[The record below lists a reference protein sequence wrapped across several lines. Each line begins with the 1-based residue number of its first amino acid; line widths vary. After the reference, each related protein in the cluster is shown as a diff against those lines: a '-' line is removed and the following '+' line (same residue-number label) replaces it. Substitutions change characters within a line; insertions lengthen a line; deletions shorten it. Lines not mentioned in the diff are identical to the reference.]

1 MSLRYKTAIV
11 GASETTHLGVIPD
24 TSETEL
30 HIDAAINAMRDAG
43 IEKDQIDGI
52 SATMNPATLAHY
64 LGIVP
69 KWVDN
74 TSVGGTSFLIH
85 MRHAAAAIASGL
97 ATTILCCMG
106 QSGRSR
112 VGVGGT
118 RIGTAA
124 GPSGPTYD
132 GSYPGQF
139 ESIYGVL
146 GPTTQFGMGVLRY
159 MKETGTTI
167 EQLASVAVAQRR
179 WSSKVPRAMFRDLV
193 TVDDVL
199 NSRMICYPYRLFM
212 CCPVTDGGGAFIVTS
227 ADRVDDYPTKPVY
240 ILGTGEAV
248 ETPIVSQMYDMT
260 SSAAFKTSS
269 AKAFEEAGVTHDDI
283 DHVQIYDAFVH
294 LPIYGLEDLGFVGRG
309 EAGAFIEEGNTSPG
323 GKLPL
328 NTNGGGLSYTHTGM
342 YGMFAMQE
350 SVRQVRG
357 EAAHQVEGVKTSFCQ
372 GVGGMFMAAGSLI
385 FTNEPPHG

>member
-11 GASETTHLGVIPD
+11 GAAETTQLGVIPD
-24 TSETEL
+24 VSETQL
-30 HIDAAINAMRDAG
+30 HIDAAINAMRDAD
-43 IEKDQIDGI
+43 IDASQIDGV
-52 SATMNPATLAHY
+52 SATMNPAILAHY

-69 KWVDN
+69 DWVDN
-74 TSVGGTSFLIH
+74 TSVGGTSFLLH

-112 VGVGGT
+112 VGVSAP

-124 GPSGPTYD
+124 GRSGPIYD
-132 GSYPGQF
+132 ASYPGQF
-139 ESIYGVL
+139 ESIYGPL
-146 GPTTQFGMGVLRY
+146 GPTTLFGMGVLRY

-167 EQLASVAVAQRR
+167 EQLASVAVAQRK
-179 WSSKVPRAMFRDLV
+179 WSSKVPRAMFRQLV
-193 TVDDVL
+193 TVEDVL
-199 NSRMICYPYRLFM
+199 NSRMVCYPYRLFM
-212 CCPVTDGGGAFIVTS
+212 CCPVTDGGGAFILTA
-227 ADRVDDYPTKPVY
+227 ADRAGDYPTKPVY
-240 ILGTGEAV
+240 LLGTGESV

-269 AKAFEEAGVTHDDI
+269 SKAFQEAGVSRDDI
-283 DHVQIYDAFVH
+283 DHVQIYDAFAH
-294 LPIYGLEDLGFVGRG
+294 LPIYGLEDIGFVGRG

-323 GKLPL
+323 GRLPL

-350 SVRQVRG
+350 SVRQLRG
-357 EAAHQVEGVKTSFCQ
+357 EAAHQVEGVRTSFCQ

-385 FTNEPPHG
+385 MTNEAPHG

>member
-11 GASETTHLGVIPD
+11 GASETTQLGIVPD
-24 TSETEL
+24 MSETEL

-69 KWVDN
+69 TWVDN

-124 GPSGPTYD
+124 GPSGPRYD

-159 MKETGTTI
+159 MKDTGTTI

-179 WSSKVPRAMFRDLV
+179 WSTKVPRAMFRNLV
-193 TVDDVL
+193 TVDEQPDDLLPVPPLHVLPCHRRRRRVHSHQRRQGGRLPDEAGLHPRHWRVGRNAGHQPDVRHDL
-199 NSRMICYPYRLFM
+199 IGGVQDLQRQGVR
-212 CCPVTDGGGAFIVTS
+212 GGGRLARRHRPRP
-227 ADRVDDYPTKPVY
+227 DLRR
-240 ILGTGEAV
+240 
-248 ETPIVSQMYDMT
+248 
-260 SSAAFKTSS
+260 
-269 AKAFEEAGVTHDDI
+269 
-283 DHVQIYDAFVH
+283 VH

-357 EAAHQVEGVKTSFCQ
+357 EAAHQVDGVKTSFCQ

-385 FTNEPPHG
+385 FTNEPPHDHN

>member
-11 GASETTHLGVIPD
+11 GASETTQLGVIPD
-24 TSETEL
+24 VSETQL
-30 HIDAAINAMRDAG
+30 HIDAAMNAMQDAG
-43 IEKDQIDGI
+43 IDASQIDGI
-52 SATMNPATLAHY
+52 SATMSPATLAHY

-69 KWVDN
+69 TWVDN
-74 TSVGGTSFLIH
+74 TQVGGTSFLIH

-112 VGVGGT
+112 VGSRGHAY
-118 RIGTAA
+118 RDRR
-124 GPSGPTYD
+124 PSLGSHVRR
-132 GSYPGQF
+132 SYPGQF

-146 GPTTQFGMGVLRY
+146 GPTTQFGMGVLRF
-159 MKETGTTI
+159 MKDTGTTI
-167 EQLASVAVAQRR
+167 EQLASVAVAQRK
-179 WSSKVPRAMFRDLV
+179 WSNKVPRAMFRQLV

-212 CCPVTDGGGAFIVTS
+212 CCPVTDGGGAFILTS
-227 ADRVDDYPTKPVY
+227 AERVDDYPTKPVY
-240 ILGTGEAV
+240 ILGTGESV
-248 ETPIVSQMYDMT
+248 ETPLVSQMYDIT
-260 SSAAFKTSS
+260 TSAAFKTSS
-269 AKAFEEAGVTHDDI
+269 AKAFEEAGVSHDDI
-283 DHVQIYDAFVH
+283 DHIQIYDAFVH

-309 EAGAFIEEGNTSPG
+309 EAGAFVEEGNTSPG
-323 GKLPL
+323 GKLPM

-385 FTNEPPHG
+385 FTNEAPGG

>member
-11 GASETTHLGVIPD
+11 GAAETTELGIIPD
-24 TSETEL
+24 TSETQL

-112 VGVGGT
+112 VGVGGA
-118 RIGTAA
+118 RIGAMSAPT
-124 GPSGPTYD
+124 GPRYD
-132 GSYPGQF
+132 ASYPGQF

-159 MKETGTTI
+159 MKDTGTTI
-167 EQLASVAVAQRR
+167 EQLASVAVAQRK
-179 WSSKVPRAMFRDLV
+179 WSNKVPRAMFQQLV
-193 TVDDVL
+193 TVEDVL

-212 CCPVTDGGGAFIVTS
+212 CCPVTDGGGAFILTS
-227 ADRVDDYPTKPVY
+227 ADRVGDYPTKPVY
-240 ILGTGEAV
+240 ILGTGESV
-248 ETPIVSQMYDMT
+248 ETPVVSQMYDMT

-323 GKLPL
+323 GRLPL

-350 SVRQVRG
+350 SVRQLRG
-357 EAAHQVEGVKTSFCQ
+357 EAAHQVEGVTTSFCQ

-385 FTNEPPHG
+385 FTNEGPG

>member
-1 MSLRYKTAIV
+1 M
-11 GASETTHLGVIPD
+11 
-24 TSETEL
+24 SETEL
-30 HIDAAINAMRDAG
+30 HIDAAVNAMRDAG

-52 SATMNPATLAHY
+52 SATMNPATLAHN

-179 WSSKVPRAMFRDLV
+179 WSNKVPRAMFRDLV

-212 CCPVTDGGGAFIVTS
+212 CCPVTDGGGAFILTS
-227 ADRVDDYPTKPVY
+227 ADRVDDFPTKPVY
-240 ILGTGEAV
+240 ILGTGESV
-248 ETPIVSQMYDMT
+248 ETPVVSQMYDMT

-269 AKAFEEAGVTHDDI
+269 AKAFEEAGVSHDDI
-283 DHVQIYDAFVH
+283 DHIQIYDAFVH

-385 FTNEPPHG
+385 FTNEAPHG

>member
-11 GASETTHLGVIPD
+11 GAAETSQLGVIPD
-24 TSETEL
+24 MSETQL
-30 HIDAAINAMRDAG
+30 HIDAAINAMRDAD
-43 IEKDQIDGI
+43 IDASQIDGV

-64 LGIVP
+64 LGITP
-69 KWVDN
+69 DWVDN
-74 TSVGGTSFLIH
+74 TQVGGTSFLIH

-112 VGVGGT
+112 VGVST
-118 RIGTAA
+118 PRIGSAA
-124 GPSGPTYD
+124 SRSGPNYD
-132 GSYPGQF
+132 VSYPGQF
-139 ESIYGVL
+139 ESIYGPL
-146 GPTTQFGMGVLRY
+146 GPTTLFGMGVLRY

-167 EQLASVAVAQRR
+167 EQLASVAVAQRK
-179 WSSKVPRAMFRDLV
+179 WSSKVPRAMFRQQV
-193 TVDDVL
+193 TVEDVL

-212 CCPVTDGGGAFIVTS
+212 CCPVTDGGGAFILTS

-240 ILGTGEAV
+240 LLGTGESV
-248 ETPIVSQMYDMT
+248 ETPVVSQMYDMT

-269 AKAFEEAGVTHDDI
+269 SKAFQEAGISRDDI
-283 DHVQIYDAFVH
+283 DHIQIYDAFVH

-357 EAAHQVEGVKTSFCQ
+357 EAAHQVEGVRTSFCQ

-385 FTNEPPHG
+385 FTNEPPHA